1 MSTEAK
7 DKAIEINNEKDFLN
21 YIIENH
27 KGTFQTKAISEY
39 LKSEMNI
46 PKIKT
51 KIWTSI
57 LKTNG
62 LIERKSESGYCKT
75 TCASCYEYGCDAG
88 QQSPINYWQ
97 VKTKSN

>member
-1 MSTEAK
+1 MESTK
-7 DKAIEINNEKDFLN
+7 IENEKDFLK
-21 YIIENH
+21 YIVSEQ
-27 KGTFQTKAISEY
+27 KGNFQTKGISIF
-39 LKSEMNI
+39 LKEKLNI

-51 KIWTSI
+51 KIWISI

-88 QQSPINYWQ
+88 IRPPVNFWQ
-97 VKTKSN
+97 VKTNL